1 MKLISIRMLQVLC
14 SAILFALFSLNPTLA
29 YAQAADE
36 VVEAKTKVRLVGQP
50 VSPDN
55 KASVI
60 LEMEANG
67 NENAVAFSFNFR
79 SDELTYES
87 TSGLAPGVTVHINQ
101 LIPGK
106 IGFLL
111 GLPIGQTFSQGVHRL
126 ATFNFHVKRT
136 GRLDLLFGDTPVWR
150 EVVDKFATVL
160 PAEFTNG
167 FVFSES
173 PIVEFFYMGPTHAEL
188 GRPAYVLV
196 GGLEYADSAV
206 IVGTHQNEARQTER
220 WEIGKIKPGGEVER
234 FVFVPP
240 AGYTRFDIIPIK
252 NGQRLP
258 SITAMG
264 VNRP

>member
-1 MKLISIRMLQVLC
+1 MRRFSFKTLTTFFGATLLV
-14 SAILFALFSLNPTLA
+14 LFSLNSATA
-29 YAQAADE
+29 YAQENNEAAE
-36 VVEAKTKVRLVGQP
+36 VKTNVRLVGQP

-126 ATFNFHVKRT
+126 ATFNFRVNRT
-136 GRLDLLFGDTPVWR
+136 GRLNLLFGDTPVWR
-150 EVVDKFATVL
+150 EVVDKFANVL

-167 FVFSES
+167 FVFSET
-173 PIVEFFYMGPTHAEL
+173 PVVEFYYVGPTHAEL
-188 GRPAYVLV
+188 GKPAYVLI
-196 GGLEYADSAV
+196 GGLKHADGAV
-206 IVGTHQNEARQTER
+206 VVATHHNEARQIQK
-220 WEIGKIKPGGEVER
+220 WEVGEIKPGEEVER

-240 AGYTRFDIIPIK
+240 AGYTRFEVVPIK
-252 NGQRLP
+252 NGQRLLP
-258 SITAMG
+258 ITAMG